1 MAGKKTTVS
10 RSAAAVKTAVKSGS
24 SKVKAEA
31 RFALLLCENSAWKAY
46 ADSPELWEL
55 DAVKLPCS
63 GKIEVGLIL
72 KLLEKGNAGVLVLGC
87 PKDNCT
93 YIRGNYR
100 AEKRIRAAKAA
111 VREAGLDENR
121 LRFDFVSSLDGR
133 ALRDVVKDFK
143 GYLNDH
149 SRS

>member
-1 MAGKKTTVS
+1 MARKKTMAAG
-10 RSAAAVKTAVKSGS
+10 SATAVKTALKSGGA
-24 SKVKAEA
+24 KAKPAA
-31 RFALLLCENSAWKAY
+31 RFALLLCENSSWKAY
-46 ADSPELWEL
+46 ADSPELWSL

>member
-1 MAGKKTTVS
+1 MAAKKKTAAG
-10 RSAAAVKTAVKSGS
+10 SAAAVKTAVKSGRP
-24 SKVKAEA
+24 KVKAAA
-31 RFALLLCENSAWKAY
+31 RFTVLLCENSAWKAY

-111 VREAGLDENR
+111 IREAGLDENR
-121 LRFDFVSSLDGR
+121 LRFDFISSLDGR
-133 ALRDVVKDFK
+133 ALRDVVRDFK